1 MILSGLILPIICK
14 KYNISCILF
23 TEDFKIVEFTDN
35 LIDFTN
41 NPTTISVGEDLREFF
56 WEFVGLEEKLKDLN
70 VINKDYL
77 HIPMISKR
85 DIFYDVNIELC
96 YLETKKVFYIGMFT
110 KQSQLTMDYVQAIQL
125 TNQENLYNEYQ
136 KEDTKNNEIYY
147 NLINQ
152 KLISFHINDKGII
165 IEVNEA
171 CMSFFALDQ
180 NDMLGSHFSKYFFSR
195 DIKISST
202 QVGSVLRA
210 RDINGIDIFFHTDI
224 IPMKLTYNNMPDNI
238 IICQDI
244 TYLKK
249 IQSELEYSVNHDSLT
264 GLPNRSML
272 MNKIEN
278 AIFESKNSEDFF
290 ALCFIDLNKFKK
302 VNDEYG
308 HHVGD
313 MLLKH
318 LGEVLSDIIRD
329 EDTIARLGGD
339 EFVILF
345 EHLESL
351 EYLNLT
357 LKRIEEISKKSPLYY
372 NEDLTIPLSFS
383 LGISIYP
390 KDGDNIEDL
399 LHHADEKMY
408 EDKKIRV

>member
-23 TEDFKIVEFTDN
+23 SEDFKIVEFTDN
-35 LIDFTN
+35 LIDFVNDSKEITVYSD
-41 NPTTISVGEDLREFF
+41 IRDFF
-56 WEFVGLEEKLKDLN
+56 WEFVGLEDKLKDLN
-70 VINKDYL
+70 INNKDYL
-77 HIPMISKR
+77 HIPMLSKR

-96 YLETKKVFYIGMFT
+96 YLETNKVFYIAMFT
-110 KQSQLTMDYVQAIQL
+110 KQSKLTMDYVQAIQL

-152 KLISFHINDKGII
+152 KLISFHIDDKGII
-165 IEVNEA
+165 TEVNEA
-171 CMSFFALDQ
+171 CISFFGLNQ
-180 NDMLGSHFSKYFFSR
+180 SDMIGSHFSKYFFSR
-195 DIKISST
+195 EIKVSST

-210 RDINGIDIFFHTDI
+210 RDLNGVDIFFHTDI

-264 GLPNRSML
+264 GLPNRTML
-272 MNKIEN
+272 MSKIEN

-302 VNDEYG
+302 VNDEHG

-318 LGEVLSDIIRD
+318 IGEVISDIIRD

-345 EHLESL
+345 EHLKSL

-372 NEDLTIPLSFS
+372 NKDLTIPLSFS
-383 LGISIYP
+383 LGVSIYP
-390 KDGDNIEDL
+390 KDGENIEDL
-399 LHHADEKMY
+399 LNHADEKMY

>member
-1 MILSGLILPIICK
+1 MILSGLILPLICK

-23 TEDFKIVEFTDN
+23 TDEFKIVEFTDN
-35 LIDFTN
+35 LKDFASDSKILTID
-41 NPTTISVGEDLREFF
+41 SDVRDFF

-70 VINKDYL
+70 INNKDYL
-77 HIPMISKR
+77 HIPMLSKK

-96 YLETKKVFYIGMFT
+96 YLETNKVFYIAMFT
-110 KQSQLTMDYVQAIQL
+110 KQSKLTMEYVQTIQL

-152 KLISFHINDKGII
+152 KLISFHINNKGII
-165 IEVNEA
+165 TEVNEA
-171 CMSFFALDQ
+171 CRSFFALEQ
-180 NDMLGSHFSKYFFSR
+180 NDMIGSHFSKYFFSR
-195 DIKISST
+195 EVKVSST
-202 QVGSVLRA
+202 EVSSVLRA
-210 RDINGIDIFFHTDI
+210 RDVNGVDIFFHTDI

-290 ALCFIDLNKFKK
+290 ALCFIDLNKFKN

-318 LGEVLSDIIRD
+318 VGEVLSDIIRD

-339 EFVILF
+339 EFIILF
-345 EHLESL
+345 EHLKSL

-383 LGISIYP
+383 LGVSIYP

-399 LHHADEKMY
+399 LNHADEKMY
-408 EDKKIRV
+408 EDKKIRE

>member
-1 MILSGLILPIICK
+1 MV
-14 KYNISCILF
+14 F
-23 TEDFKIVEFTDN
+23 
-35 LIDFTN
+35 
-41 NPTTISVGEDLREFF
+41 
-56 WEFVGLEEKLKDLN
+56 LKGFD
-70 VINKDYL
+70 
-77 HIPMISKR
+77 
-85 DIFYDVNIELC
+85 
-96 YLETKKVFYIGMFT
+96 
-110 KQSQLTMDYVQAIQL
+110 
-125 TNQENLYNEYQ
+125 
-136 KEDTKNNEIYY
+136 
-147 NLINQ
+147 
-152 KLISFHINDKGII
+152 
-165 IEVNEA
+165 
-171 CMSFFALDQ
+171 
-180 NDMLGSHFSKYFFSR
+180 
-195 DIKISST
+195 
-202 QVGSVLRA
+202 
-210 RDINGIDIFFHTDI
+210 
-224 IPMKLTYNNMPDNI
+224 
-238 IICQDI
+238 
-244 TYLKK
+244 
-249 IQSELEYSVNHDSLT
+249 
-264 GLPNRSML
+264 
-272 MNKIEN
+272 
-278 AIFESKNSEDFF
+278 
-290 ALCFIDLNKFKK
+290 KFKK

-399 LHHADEKMY
+399 LNHADEKMY

>member
-41 NPTTISVGEDLREFF
+41 NPTTITVGADLREFF

-152 KLISFHINDKGII
+152 KLISFHIDDKGII

-171 CMSFFALDQ
+171 CMSFFALNQ
-180 NDMLGSHFSKYFFSR
+180 SDMIGSHFSKYFFSR

-210 RDINGIDIFFHTDI
+210 RDLNGVDIFFHTDI

-329 EDTIARLGGD
+329 KDTIARLGGD

-357 LKRIEEISKKSPLYY
+357 LKRIE
-372 NEDLTIPLSFS
+372 
-383 LGISIYP
+383 
-390 KDGDNIEDL
+390 
-399 LHHADEKMY
+399 
-408 EDKKIRV
+408 

>member
-1 MILSGLILPIICK
+1 M
-14 KYNISCILF
+14 
-23 TEDFKIVEFTDN
+23 
-35 LIDFTN
+35 
-41 NPTTISVGEDLREFF
+41 
-56 WEFVGLEEKLKDLN
+56 
-70 VINKDYL
+70 
-77 HIPMISKR
+77 
-85 DIFYDVNIELC
+85 
-96 YLETKKVFYIGMFT
+96 
-110 KQSQLTMDYVQAIQL
+110 
-125 TNQENLYNEYQ
+125 
-136 KEDTKNNEIYY
+136 
-147 NLINQ
+147 
-152 KLISFHINDKGII
+152 KG
-165 IEVNEA
+165 
-171 CMSFFALDQ
+171 FD
-180 NDMLGSHFSKYFFSR
+180 
-195 DIKISST
+195 
-202 QVGSVLRA
+202 
-210 RDINGIDIFFHTDI
+210 
-224 IPMKLTYNNMPDNI
+224 
-238 IICQDI
+238 
-244 TYLKK
+244 
-249 IQSELEYSVNHDSLT
+249 
-264 GLPNRSML
+264 
-272 MNKIEN
+272 
-278 AIFESKNSEDFF
+278 
-290 ALCFIDLNKFKK
+290 KFKK

>member
-1 MILSGLILPIICK
+1 M
-14 KYNISCILF
+14 
-23 TEDFKIVEFTDN
+23 
-35 LIDFTN
+35 
-41 NPTTISVGEDLREFF
+41 
-56 WEFVGLEEKLKDLN
+56 
-70 VINKDYL
+70 
-77 HIPMISKR
+77 
-85 DIFYDVNIELC
+85 
-96 YLETKKVFYIGMFT
+96 
-110 KQSQLTMDYVQAIQL
+110 
-125 TNQENLYNEYQ
+125 
-136 KEDTKNNEIYY
+136 
-147 NLINQ
+147 
-152 KLISFHINDKGII
+152 KG
-165 IEVNEA
+165 
-171 CMSFFALDQ
+171 FD
-180 NDMLGSHFSKYFFSR
+180 
-195 DIKISST
+195 
-202 QVGSVLRA
+202 
-210 RDINGIDIFFHTDI
+210 
-224 IPMKLTYNNMPDNI
+224 
-238 IICQDI
+238 
-244 TYLKK
+244 
-249 IQSELEYSVNHDSLT
+249 
-264 GLPNRSML
+264 
-272 MNKIEN
+272 
-278 AIFESKNSEDFF
+278 
-290 ALCFIDLNKFKK
+290 KFKK

-399 LHHADEKMY
+399 LNHADEKMY